1 MLDFFGLEPQRG
13 ALFALGAVV
22 PVVALALASIL
33 CAVFWAVRAR
43 KRRQRHEE
51 SSDPSQTI
59 ARAVRGVRQR
69 YLVVMAA
76 LIIPA
81 TAFVVGSQ
89 IANHRF
95 SSATSMAVLV
105 AQASETIERAG
116 RAAIEMS
123 RQPIEET
130 DWTRD
135 ALKIQSQRLATVIER
150 METLWQSLDDG
161 LKARL
166 MARTPEGKVEPLEL
180 LKDFHAELEN
190 AIGSSRDRRVA
201 EGVHLEVTIG
211 YIVQPALGQLAKA
224 LRRFNR
230 ELAEQARVAIFVL
243 AVALAVFAAAIFLFI
258 FLPMDRSIR
267 QALARL
273 KTALEG
279 AKAADRAKSEFL
291 ANMSHEIRTPMNG
304 VLGMAELMANTDLDP
319 RQRTYNDIIVSS
331 GNALLA
337 IINDILDYSKID
349 AGQAH
354 LDPAPFRLTEAVE
367 DVAALFSSRASEKDL
382 ELIVRID
389 PKLPEWFVGDE
400 GRVRQILSNLVSN
413 AVKFT
418 DQGYVL
424 IEALSDS
431 KGIVFQ
437 VTDTGIGIPED
448 KIGTVFEKFSQV
460 DASSTRRHE
469 GTGLGLAIASKLAEL
484 MGGTIEAESRLG
496 EGSVFRCRLPLP
508 AHEAPRREPQPV
520 QPVEGARVLIVDD
533 NDVNRRIL
541 TEQMKHWGLDCCAV
555 ENGTLALAVL
565 DEARRLGAPV
575 DLVLLD
581 YQMLGIT
588 GADLLPRMQ
597 LSGHGS
603 ETAAILLTSVDDAT
617 ALHELK
623 TSGARAVLIKPVR
636 SALLRKTIADVLGQR
651 SKHVPA
657 QQIDGAAA
665 QQPEADTA
673 PRENAPVLPMPGKEV
688 PPEPLQILVAE
699 DNDVNQ
705 LVFRQILEHS
715 GYSFAI
721 ATNGNEALVLWRRN
735 RPALILMDISM
746 PEMNGLEATQAIRK
760 EETEQKL
767 ERTPIIGLT
776 AHALEGDRERCL
788 AAGMDDYLT
797 KPVSPARL
805 EAKINEWLPRSESA
819 DASRARC

>member
-1 MLDFFGLEPQRG
+1 MLDFFGLGSRSE
-13 ALFALGAVV
+13 ALFVPGAVV
-22 PVVALALASIL
+22 PVVALVLASLL
-33 CAVFWAVRAR
+33 CATFWAVRAS
-43 KRRQRHEE
+43 KHRQRSGE
-51 SSDPSQTI
+51 SGDPSQTI

-76 LIIPA
+76 LIVPG

-105 AQASETIERAG
+105 AQASEAVERAG

-130 DWTRD
+130 DWTVD
-135 ALKIQSQRLATVIER
+135 ALKLQSQRLETVIER
-150 METLWQSLDDG
+150 MEVLWQSLDEG

-166 MARTPEGKVEPLEL
+166 AARTPEGKVQPLEL
-180 LKDFHAELEN
+180 LRDFHAELGN
-190 AIGSSRDRRVA
+190 AIDSSRERRVA

-211 YIVQPALGQLAKA
+211 YIVQPALGQLAEA

-230 ELAEQARVAIFVL
+230 ELAEQAEVAVIVL
-243 AVALAVFAAAIFLFI
+243 AVVLAAFAAAIFLFI
-258 FLPMDRSIR
+258 FLPMDRSVR

-273 KTALEG
+273 KTALED

-331 GNALLA
+331 GNALLG

-354 LDPAPFRLTEAVE
+354 LDPTPFRLTETVE

-382 ELIVRID
+382 ELIVRVD
-389 PKLPEWFVGDE
+389 PKLPEWVVGDE

-418 DQGYVL
+418 EQGYVL
-424 IEALSDS
+424 IEALHDP

-448 KIGTVFEKFSQV
+448 KLGTVFEKFSQV

-469 GTGLGLAIASKLAEL
+469 GTGLGLAIASKLVEL
-484 MGGTIEAESRLG
+484 MEGTIEAESRLG

-508 AHEAPRREPQPV
+508 ANEAPRREPQRV
-520 QPVEGARVLIVDD
+520 QPVEGERVLIVDD
-533 NDVNRRIL
+533 NDINRRIL

-565 DEARRLGAPV
+565 AEARRLNAPV

-581 YQMLGIT
+581 YQMPGMT
-588 GADLLPRMQ
+588 GADLLRQMQ
-597 LSGHGS
+597 LSGHES

-617 ALHELK
+617 ALRELK
-623 TSGARAVLIKPVR
+623 TSGARSVLIKPVR
-636 SALLRKTIADVLGQR
+636 SALLRKTITEVLGQR
-651 SKHVPA
+651 SSHRPA
-657 QQIDGAAA
+657 ARMDKAAA
-665 QQPEADTA
+665 QQPKADTA
-673 PRENAPVLPMPGKEV
+673 PEQNAQMLPTPGKETS
-688 PPEPLQILVAE
+688 PEPLQILVAE

-715 GYSFAI
+715 GHSFKI
-721 ATNGNEALVLWRRN
+721 AANGQEVLALWRRH

-746 PEMNGLEATQAIRK
+746 PEMNGLEATRAIRK
-760 EETEQKL
+760 EETERKL
-767 ERTPIIGLT
+767 QRTPIIGLT

-805 EAKINEWLPRSESA
+805 EAKIGEWLPRSQPA
-819 DASRARC
+819 NASRARC